1 MGLLGYEAGMDGNLR
16 PGMDGNDLADAGGN
30 AGEGGRTRGFFQDKN
45 RAFWILQGAGWA
57 AYMLLRG
64 FSGLANRMDV
74 AFVVPTMIA
83 TGTGFSLSLLMSGAY
98 RRIITMRP
106 LLVLILSGL
115 VLGVASALF
124 SVLEVWAHAT
134 FYASGWTPRGV
145 EYLGAI
151 LLDFS
156 VLGAW
161 TGFYYGINFYLLL
174 AEQSARMVNVARQA
188 NVAQLEMLR
197 YQLNPHF
204 LFNTLNSISTLVLLK
219 QTERANTMLSR
230 LASFL
235 RYSLVGEREGLA
247 TIAQEAEAL
256 KLYLDIERTRF
267 EDRLRTRFDI
277 EPQVMEARLPSLL
290 LQPIV
295 ENAIKYAVTPS
306 EDGADILVDARRMGD
321 RLVITVADTGPGLNG
336 AVSSSETVASG
347 TNVGLANIRDRL
359 AQAYGADHRFELADN
374 EPHGLIVLIDIPYQT
389 QELDAGLTGG
399 GQSAGQGSGHSVSM
413 GPITV
418 GASTA
423 ATYPVAANQGE

>member
-1 MGLLGYEAGMDGNLR
+1 MEDALR
-16 PGMDGNDLADAGGN
+16 PKLRPERPAVG
-30 AGEGGRTRGFFQDKN
+30 GFFTDKT
-45 RAFWILQGAGWA
+45 RAFWILQGGGWL
-57 AYMLLRG
+57 AYLLLRG
-64 FSGLANRMDV
+64 LSGIANRMEPGFLLP
-74 AFVVPTMIA
+74 ALLA
-83 TGTGFSLSLLMSGAY
+83 TLTGFSLSLIMGSAY

-106 LLVLILSGL
+106 LMVLLLSSLVLS
-115 VLGVASALF
+115 AAAALF
-124 SVLEVWAHAT
+124 SVIEVWAHAA
-134 FYASGWTPRGV
+134 FYGDGWQPRGV
-145 EYLGAI
+145 EYLGAV

-204 LFNTLNSISTLVLLK
+204 LFNTLNSISTLVLLR
-219 QTERANTMLSR
+219 QTERANAMLSR

-247 TIAQEAEAL
+247 TVAQEAEAL

-321 RLVITVADTGPGLNG
+321 RLVITIADTGPGLG
-336 AVSSSETVASG
+336 GTTGGTLPEPSESPPEG
-347 TNVGLANIRDRL
+347 TNVGLANIRERL
-359 AQAYGADHRFELADN
+359 AQAYGPDHRLELADN

-389 QELDAGLTGG
+389 EGQDAGLGSPRLAMGASPLPAAPVTG
-399 GQSAGQGSGHSVSM
+399 A
-413 GPITV
+413 V
-418 GASTA
+418 GAS
-423 ATYPVAANQGE
+423 QDE

>member
-1 MGLLGYEAGMDGNLR
+1 MEDVLR
-16 PGMDGNDLADAGGN
+16 PDMASDRAAERG
-30 AGEGGRTRGFFQDKN
+30 GEGRARGFFQDKN
-45 RAFWILQGAGWA
+45 RAFWILQSGGWL
-57 AYMLLRG
+57 AYLLLRG
-64 FSGLANRMDV
+64 LSGLANRMEV
-74 AFVVPTMIA
+74 AFIVPALIVTA
-83 TGTGFSLSLLMSGAY
+83 TGFSLTLMMAGAY
-98 RRIITMRP
+98 RRIIMMRP
-106 LLVLILSGL
+106 LMVLVLSGL
-115 VLGVASALF
+115 VLCAASAVL

-134 FYASGWTPRGV
+134 FYATDWTPRGV
-145 EYLGAI
+145 EYLGAV

-161 TGFYYGINFYLLL
+161 TGFYYGISFYLLL

-204 LFNTLNSISTLVLLK
+204 LFNTLNSISTLVLLR
-219 QTERANTMLSR
+219 QTERANVMLSR

-321 RLVITVADTGPGLNG
+321 RLVITIADTGPGLG
-336 AVSSSETVASG
+336 GTTEAGG
-347 TNVGLANIRDRL
+347 TNVGLANIRERL
-359 AQAYGADHRFELADN
+359 AQAYGADHRLELADN
-374 EPHGLIVLIDIPYQT
+374 EPRGLIVLVDIPYQT
-389 QELDAGLTGG
+389 QDSLAEPGVQNPGFPGNVLRA
-399 GQSAGQGSGHSVSM
+399 SM
-413 GPITV
+413 
-418 GASTA
+418 A
-423 ATYPVAANQGE
+423 ATVSVVASQDE